1 MISSLSMIG
10 WRTSLGDL
18 LLSLGTTWCRCCS
31 CSYCNW
37 IRKHYHYHFV
47 VIQRCHCRIVSIN
60 VKWQTYVKY
69 AVDVVNMAHGV
80 HVSSSTT
87 WSLTL
92 YGVCSMNMMHHIQ
105 SDYSYEIAQR
115 KLLRQSSTNLAFF
128 FLKSHHW
135 RMSGSNTTTP
145 SNTWKGII
153 VPPYVWRVHT
163 LCASVHVS
171 KCLSQSFFLNNSPLK
186 LRMILQH
193 MVSGHIIEVYLFT
206 ISVTPKRRCT
216 LCLKV
221 CQYCNYAWYLRIS
234 AIFHLITTIA
244 QYALRIGHFGCRK
257 VPCGW
262 KVVNR
267 FARNLEPW

>member
-105 SDYSYEIAQR
+105 SDYSYEIAQL

-128 FLKSHHW
+128 SQIASLKDEWLKHH
-135 RMSGSNTTTP
+135 NTFKHVEGYYCA
-145 SNTWKGII
+145 SL
-153 VPPYVWRVHT
+153 WRVHT

-171 KCLSQSFFLNNSPLK
+171 KCLSQAFFLNNSPLK
-186 LRMILQH
+186 LKMILQH
-193 MVSGHIIEVYLFT
+193 KVSGHIIELYLFT
-206 ISVTPKRRCT
+206 ISITPKRRCT

-221 CQYCNYAWYLRIS
+221 CQYCDYAWYLRIS
-234 AIFHLITTIA
+234 AVFHLITTIA
-244 QYALRIGHFGCRK
+244 QYALRIGHLGCRK
-257 VPCGW
+257 VPCGR

-267 FARNLEPW
+267 FPGNLEPW